1 MTDQNILDSLEEDK
15 EIEQMIAAR
24 TSFAAA
30 LDKDKLL
37 EILRNI
43 VDVSDCFDFI
53 SKRTRRYISA
63 SRPELLLEI
72 DLVKAT
78 NKYPQYAEDLYVTDN
93 SPEALEKVRD
103 ARSHVAQ
110 AELMSNLVDFFTATF
125 KYVLEGSIP
134 EYYSRFENNVLAI
147 IDNRSIE
154 VLRDQILNIF
164 DVKDRSGNPT
174 GELGFIFSV
183 TAAVKLPSNDDL
195 ESDTSVTVELVY

>member
-37 EILRNI
+37 EILRKI
-43 VDVSDCFDFI
+43 VDTSTCFDFI
-53 SKRTRRYISA
+53 SKRTRRYISP
-63 SRPELLLEI
+63 SRPELLLAM
-72 DLVKAT
+72 DMVKAVA
-78 NKYPQYAEDLYVTDN
+78 KYPQYAEHLYVTDY
-93 SPEALEKVRD
+93 SEEALEKVRD

-125 KYVLEGSIP
+125 KYVLEGAVP
-134 EYYSRFENNVLAI
+134 EYYIRFEEDVLAI
-147 IDNRSIE
+147 IDNRSTE

-164 DVKDRSGNPT
+164 NVKDKSGNPT
-174 GELGFIFSV
+174 EKLGFIFSV
-183 TAAVKLPSNDDL
+183 TTSVQLPSNDDL